1 MKMELQLEKDECTIE
16 INGKKYDGFQK
27 AKVEVDYTAGT
38 SGSMRCGSSSYED
51 CNEAPSPATIEVE
64 WAECELTLFSKDG
77 KREVAV
83 LKFFGV
89 DWLEALFGEIEEEHL
104 DVDGLL

>member
-1 MKMELQLEKDECTIE
+1 MKMELQLEKDNCKIE
-16 INGKKYDGFQK
+16 INGNELNGILE
-27 AKVEVDYTAGT
+27 AKVEVDYTRHAAQNMNGR
-38 SGSMRCGSSSYED
+38 MED
-51 CNEAPSPATIEVE
+51 AIPASHEIEVE
-64 WAECELTLFSKDG
+64 WAECELTLFSEDG

>member
-1 MKMELQLEKDECTIE
+1 MELQLEKDDCTIE
-16 INGKKYDGFQK
+16 INGTKHNG
-27 AKVEVDYTAGT
+27 ALEATVEVDYTHHPAQNMQGR
-38 SGSMRCGSSSYED
+38 MED
-51 CNEAPSPATIEVE
+51 AVPASHEIEVE